1 MTDEK
6 PLSVDLGR
14 SMYLITWLLAFF
26 LFFLFFY
33 YYKNASPPEY
43 SVKGGLLSIPVD
55 SSGHFRIKGSINGQE
70 IIFLIDTGATIVG
83 IPQNIAKDLQLP
95 SLYPI
100 TMKTAA
106 GDVSGSLTRLNQ
118 LQFGNFTLNNVKAAI
133 VADTASQEVLL
144 GMNVLSDFVIL
155 QENNQLIIK
164 TKKH

>member
-6 PLSVDLGR
+6 PPLDLGR

-33 YYKNASPPEY
+33 YYKNATPPEY

-55 SSGHFRIKGSINGQE
+55 NSGHFRIKGSINGQE

-83 IPQNIAKDLQLP
+83 IPQNIANDLQLP

-106 GDVSGSLTRLNQ
+106 GEVSGSLTRLNQ

>member
-1 MTDEK
+1 MADEK
-6 PLSVDLGR
+6 PPSLDLGR

-26 LFFLFFY
+26 LFFVFFY
-33 YYKNASPPEY
+33 YYKNASLPEY

-55 SSGHFRIKGSINGQE
+55 GSGHFRIKGSINGQAV
-70 IIFLIDTGATIVG
+70 IFLIDTGATIVG
-83 IPQNIAKDLQLP
+83 IPQNIAKDLHLA